1 MADSMQAVGNAA
13 PLASLVS
20 VLLGSKINL
29 FSFMQVS
36 SVFYLSSYVKWF
48 GYGSLLR
55 IGLTQSMFK
64 LTPTNFFT
72 TANATL
78 PLQKFESDDDQKFSK
93 MLAFTS
99 G

>member
-1 MADSMQAVGNAA
+1 MQAISNAA

-36 SVFYLSSYVKWF
+36 SVLYLSSYIKWSN
-48 GYGSLLR
+48 YGSLLR

-72 TANATL
+72 TANITL
-78 PLQKFESDDDQKFSK
+78 PMQSMQSDDDQRLNK